1 MSPQWYPEVSHFC
14 PSVPI
19 ILVGTKTDLRSDQR
33 TRDLLAAQGT
43 RPISAEQGAA
53 VAKRIGASRYM
64 ECSAKEGTGVRE
76 VFDAAL
82 KEAMRGRMMK
92 KLKRKTNC
100 KIL

>member
-1 MSPQWYPEVSHFC
+1 MTSQWHPEVSHFC

-43 RPISAEQGAA
+43 RPISAEQGTA
-53 VAKRIGASRYM
+53 VAKKIGASKYM
-64 ECSAKEGTGVRE
+64 ECSAKEGHGVRE

-82 KEAMRGRMMK
+82 KEAMRGRMME